1 MKKIV
6 LVLLLC
12 LVLTALCACS
22 SGAAPAA
29 SSSGSS
35 AEADDGQNPV
45 MNFIGNY
52 VCDRANIL
60 IETDGTDGA
69 KATVSWGG
77 GAYDTATWTMSGAFD
92 TDTLTFTYKDCVRT
106 DVHYAQNGDVEK
118 EDQIYTDGTGS
129 MVFSEDGGL
138 SLTWQDDMEH
148 QADGMTFK
156 YAN

>member
-60 IETDGTDGA
+60 IETDGKYCRGM
-69 KATVSWGG
+69 TVCDLREDRDRSR
-77 GAYDTATWTMSGAFD
+77 DRM
-92 TDTLTFTYKDCVRT
+92 LVLT
-106 DVHYAQNGDVEK
+106 DVNREHFIRFFLDSLNQLDK
-118 EDQIYTDGTGS
+118 TRIY
-129 MVFSEDGGL
+129 
-138 SLTWQDDMEH
+138 Q
-148 QADGMTFK
+148 
-156 YAN
+156 